1 MKCNVGG
8 EEVVESSLAGAAIA
22 LMIGLLLG
30 LERESVR
37 RPSPDAAPRVELFA
51 GIRTFPLFSLAGYV
65 GAMGS
70 AHGAPLALP
79 AVLLVLGALAVT
91 AYVRAPEHEAGVTTE
106 AAAVVAALL
115 GALVAWNMAPV
126 AAALAVVTALLLTL
140 KAPLHRLAGALS
152 EEEILAILKFAVVA
166 VILVPLLPAR
176 ELGPYGALEPR
187 RLGVVVLMLSGV
199 SLAGYLL
206 VRVVGGRAGWPL
218 AGLMGGL
225 VSSTAVTLSFS
236 GKARE
241 SKDLVRAL
249 AVGIILASTVLYVRG
264 GVVAMLLDREMGL
277 HLLPRLGVLLAVALA
292 AAALQFRHL
301 KGGAADAAQLGNPVE
316 LGRAVTLTIVFAVV
330 ILAARFAQARLGTA
344 GLWAVAAVGGLVDV
358 DSVTVAA
365 ARLRQQGLADP
376 AVAGGAFLLASLT
389 NLAFKAGAVVLVG
402 GRELA
407 RRVLPAFGAM
417 AVATGALLVA
427 WL

>member
-1 MKCNVGG
+1 MD
-8 EEVVESSLAGAAIA
+8 SPLAGAAIA

-30 LERESVR
+30 LERESGR
-37 RPSPDAAPRVELFA
+37 RPAADAPPKIELFA

-65 GAMGS
+65 GALGS

-115 GALVAWNMAPV
+115 GALVAWKMAPV
-126 AAALAVVTALLLTL
+126 AAAMAVVTALLLTL

-152 EEEILAILKFAVVA
+152 EEEILAILKVAVVA
-166 VILVPLLPAR
+166 VIVVPLLPDR
-176 ELGPYGALEPR
+176 SLGPYGAFEPR
-187 RLGVVVLMLSGV
+187 RLGMVVLLLSGV
-199 SLAGYLL
+199 SLFGYLL

-218 AGLMGGL
+218 AGLLGGL

-236 GKARE
+236 NKARE
-241 SKDLVRAL
+241 SKDLVRPL
-249 AVGIILASTVLYVRG
+249 AVGIILASTVLYARG
-264 GVVAMLLDREMGL
+264 AVVALLLDRGMGM
-277 HLLPRLGVLLAVALA
+277 HLLPRLGLLLAVALA

-301 KGGAADAAQLGNPVE
+301 DGGHADTAKLGNPVE
-316 LGRAVTLTIVFAVV
+316 LGRALMLTGLFAAV
-330 ILAARFAQARLGTA
+330 ILAARFAQAHLGTA

-365 ARLRQQGLADP
+365 ARLRQQGVADP
-376 AVAGGAFLLASLT
+376 DIASGAYLLATLT
-389 NLAFKAGAVVLVG
+389 NLIFKAGTVVTVG

-407 RRVLPAFGAM
+407 RRVIPAFAAM
-417 AVATGALLVA
+417 ALATAALFLT

>member
-1 MKCNVGG
+1 MDSPLG
-8 EEVVESSLAGAAIA
+8 GAAIA
-22 LMIGLLLG
+22 LLIGLLLG
-30 LERESVR
+30 LERERVR
-37 RPSPDAAPRVELFA
+37 RPQEERTSADEADLFA
-51 GIRTFPLFSLAGYV
+51 GIRTFPLFAMAGYV
-65 GAMGS
+65 GGLGS

-79 AVLLVLGALAVT
+79 AVLLILGALAVT
-91 AYVRAPEHEAGVTTE
+91 AYARAPRADSGVTTE
-106 AAAVVAALL
+106 TAAVVAALL
-115 GALVAWNMAPV
+115 GALVAWGQAPV
-126 AAALAVVTALLLTL
+126 AAALAVVVTLLLTL

-166 VILVPLLPAR
+166 VIVVPLLPERA
-176 ELGPYGALEPR
+176 LGPYGAFEPR
-187 RLGVVVLMLSGV
+187 RLGIVVLMLSGV

-218 AGLMGGL
+218 AGLLGGL

-249 AVGIILASTVLYVRG
+249 AVGIILASTVLYARG
-264 GVVAMLLDREMGL
+264 AVVALLLDRDMGM

-301 KGGAADAAQLGNPVE
+301 EGGPADVARLGNPVE
-316 LGRAVTLTIVFAVV
+316 LGRALMLTGLFAAV

-358 DSVTVAA
+358 DSVTVAG
-365 ARLRQQGLADP
+365 ARLRQQGVADA
-376 AVAGGAFLLASLT
+376 AVASGAYLLATLT
-389 NLAFKAGAVVLVG
+389 NLLFKAGAVISVG
-402 GRELA
+402 GGELA
-407 RRVLPAFGAM
+407 RRVIPAFGAM
-417 AVATGALLVA
+417 ALATAAVLLA
-427 WL
+427 WR